1 MPQRAY
7 ADSKGYKFHIG
18 SYMIPH
24 PEKAYKGGEDSLSAR
39 SNFMA
44 VCDGVG
50 GWANRGIDTGRYSK
64 QLMRFMVEEYAKD
77 PDDLPREILA
87 RADQR
92 TTTLGSSTAVI
103 AILDHNTGELR
114 TTNLG
119 DSGYMILRP
128 NSDEKSLTK
137 LH

>member
-1 MPQRAY
+1 
-7 ADSKGYKFHIG
+7 
-18 SYMIPH
+18 
-24 PEKAYKGGEDSLSAR
+24 
-39 SNFMA
+39 
-44 VCDGVG
+44 
-50 GWANRGIDTGRYSK
+50 
-64 QLMRFMVEEYAKD
+64 MVEEYAKD

-92 TTTLGSSTAVI
+92 TTALGSSTAVV
-103 AILDHNTGELR
+103 AILDHNSGELR

-128 NSDEKSLTK
+128 NSDDKSLTL